1 MMNQER
7 RWITDGR
14 QSWIGGGINT
24 AAITRLWQI
33 YRLAH
38 SEPSPSLRWSPSF
51 TSIPSDS
58 ETLISMQTSAVSC
71 LAQLSFSVHFNR
83 FVQGY
88 CRIISGVA
96 VRKSS
101 IRKEKISWIHAWC
114 FGPRVGRMWGCAN
127 ISITTWLNHPLIQF
141 QAFWIRLISRI
152 RGAGRKFNAASQ
164 V

>member
-1 MMNQER
+1 MN
-7 RWITDGR
+7 TDGR

-24 AAITRLWQI
+24 AAITQLWQI

-38 SEPSPSLRWSPSF
+38 SEPSPSLRWSLSF
-51 TSIPSDS
+51 RSIPSDS

-71 LAQLSFSVHFNR
+71 LAQLSFSGHFNR

-88 CRIISGVA
+88 CRITSGVA

-101 IRKEKISWIHAWC
+101 IGKEKKKKKKSWIHASC